1 MRVLICIMAEQI
13 KNPPAMQETQE
24 MQVWSLG
31 QKDPVEEEMATHSS
45 IFAWKIPWAEEPDCL
60 QSIGSQRVRHH
71 WNDLADFFKLSKEPR
86 VTYISMSHLVL
97 LSQN

>member
-45 IFAWKIPWAEEPDCL
+45 IFAWKIPWMEESGGL
-60 QSIGSQRVRHH
+60 QSIGSQRVRQS
-71 WNDLADFFKLSKEPR
+71 WATNAFIPIDALDLMKYGNGISIWKLLK
-86 VTYISMSHLVL
+86 
-97 LSQN
+97 